1 MNKQWDTRL
10 SKLLQRKR
18 EGGEGGRKRGVHSCS
33 HCLVILTYS
42 SILPVATS
50 SAAAI
55 PRPEAI
61 SKNIIIPATN
71 LTGKDIAN
79 LTSSAASS
87 ATTSPVV
94 ESLPPF
100 DRLPSGDV
108 LVQQANAALQ
118 SDPSASSESIGPSGG
133 ALGRVPAL
141 VHTGHSQSPPPNPSH
156 PTSVIQHDSAHSP
169 HVGLAHPHGLQPSN
183 NSSSP
188 RPSILRRRPHERLV
202 Y

>member
-1 MNKQWDTRL
+1 MQSLPLTL
-10 SKLLQRKR
+10 SY
-18 EGGEGGRKRGVHSCS
+18 SCN
-33 HCLVILTYS
+33 L
-42 SILPVATS
+42 SIATS
-50 SAAAI
+50 SAPPI

-87 ATTSPVV
+87 AATSPVV

-100 DRLPSGDV
+100 DRLPSSDV

-118 SDPSASSESIGPSGG
+118 TDPSLSSDSVVPPGG

-141 VHTGHSQSPPPNPSH
+141 VHSSHSQSPPPNPSY
-156 PTSVIQHDSAHSP
+156 PTSVIQHDSAPSS
-169 HVGLAHPHGLQPSN
+169 HVGLAHPHALQTGN

-188 RPSILRRRPHERLV
+188 RPSILRRRPHER
-202 Y
+202 